1 MEEFLIVPCLAV
13 AMVLMYLVAD
23 LLGLA
28 MGLGWGHYSKERKR
42 KKLERAK
49 QVETFR

>member
-1 MEEFLIVPCLAV
+1 MEELLVVPCLAV
-13 AMVLMYLVAD
+13 AMVLMYLVVD
-23 LLGLA
+23 LFGLA
-28 MGLGWGHYSKERKR
+28 MGLGWRHYSKERKR